1 MFCSSLDLWAIY
13 PQVLDHSART
23 LPFLRWMNNP
33 NLLVLLYHVTIT
45 SLASISRSPAP
56 IRHSFPSFLFVGW
69 GRWTGIITPAIV
81 YNFRNWSRGLHE
93 FNSFCTQRK
102 LIAGWNTCESVLD
115 ENLWRMRT
123 FPSSFSSLLVL
134 LYSVPCKCF
143 AFLRNFTPCKKS
155 AYIEL
160 TGSSSPILIY
170 IWVTSHV
177 LTNAYLIEYIT
188 F

>member
-1 MFCSSLDLWAIY
+1 MFCSSLDLWAIH

-23 LPFLRWMNNP
+23 LPSLRWMNNP
-33 NLLVLLYHVTIT
+33 NLLVLLYHVTIA
-45 SLASISRSPAP
+45 SLASISRSTAP

-69 GRWTGIITPAIV
+69 GRWTSIITPAIV
-81 YNFRNWSRGLHE
+81 YNFKNWSRGLHE

-102 LIAGWNTCESVLD
+102 LMAGWNTCESVLD

-123 FPSSFSSLLVL
+123 FPSPSPPSLCCCILYHANAL
-134 LYSVPCKCF
+134 LSWE
-143 AFLRNFTPCKKS
+143 FTPCKKS

-170 IWVTSHV
+170 IWVISHV
-177 LTNAYLIEYIT
+177 LTNTYLIEYIT